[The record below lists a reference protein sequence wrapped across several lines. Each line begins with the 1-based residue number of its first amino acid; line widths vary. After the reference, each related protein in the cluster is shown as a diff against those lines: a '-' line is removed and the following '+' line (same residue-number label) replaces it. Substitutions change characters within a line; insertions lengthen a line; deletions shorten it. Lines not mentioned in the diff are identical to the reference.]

1 MSYKRLNKK
10 QISLLSSLLIGKDLE
25 VVKSSD
31 PNKIGLKG
39 KIIFEDKKRF
49 ILKNNQKYI
58 IIPKRECLFKIDGIL
73 IPGKILEQ
81 EIWDR
86 IKKYW

>member
-10 QISLLSSLLIGKDLE
+10 QISLLSSLLIGKSLE
-25 VVKSSD
+25 VVRSSD

-39 KIIFEDKKRF
+39 KIVFEDKKRF
-49 ILKNNQKYI
+49 ILKNKQKYI
-58 IIPKRECLFKIDGIL
+58 IVPKKECLFKIDDVL
-73 IPGKILEQ
+73 VDGKILEQ